1 MVTGSLKLLAILI
14 HQDDVLLLVGEH
26 LRQVRPDLTGASDD
40 YSHDLSFIQYD

>member
-26 LRQVRPDLTGASDD
+26 LGQVRTDFSGSCDD
-40 YSHDLSFIQYD
+40 YSHSVVILLS